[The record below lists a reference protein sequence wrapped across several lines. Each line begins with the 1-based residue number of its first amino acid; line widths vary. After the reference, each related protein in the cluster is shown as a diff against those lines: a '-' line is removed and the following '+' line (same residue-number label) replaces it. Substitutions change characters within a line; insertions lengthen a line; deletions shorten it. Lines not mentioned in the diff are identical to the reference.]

1 MNEIILSIVIPVY
14 NTEKYLIQCL
24 ESILQ
29 QNIDGLEIICVND
42 GSSDSSLEILQTYE
56 GRSNCIKLINKNNSG
71 YGDTVNQGIKM
82 ASGRYI
88 GFVESDDFVVEEV
101 LDELVRL
108 ALDNDAD
115 VVKGNYNNFF
125 SDDNRTEYFDNLR
138 EAPKFK
144 IINSEEYKQLFFGAP
159 SIWSG
164 IYKKDFLE
172 ENGINFLETSG
183 AAYQDTSF
191 AFKVWA
197 CAKRVVL
204 TDKAIINYRQ
214 DDSFSSSNIKKN
226 IFAIRGEYYE
236 INKFIKE
243 KGDMWLY
250 PVMAKAQFISY
261 AWNANRLNTHDQ
273 MKFWL
278 AVSSDFKELMYNGFI
293 SELYFNKAELA
304 TINRIVYDTYGFC
317 MNCVITDRF
326 VPSTPELL
334 EEILRTLEN
343 VKVVDSNT
351 DFSLLDKD
359 DLLIIQD
366 KHIEQFQKMNFYG
379 YCLL

>member
-1 MNEIILSIVIPVY
+1 MKEVILSIVIPVY

-24 ESILQ
+24 DSILQ

-42 GSSDSSLEILQTYE
+42 GSRDSSLEILQTYKE
-56 GRSNCIKLINKNNSG
+56 KNKCINVINKNNSG
-71 YGDTVNQGIKM
+71 YGDTVNQGIKK
-82 ASGRYI
+82 ANGRYI
-88 GFVESDDFVVEEV
+88 GIVESDDFVAEEG
-101 LDELVRL
+101 LNDLVRL
-108 ALDNDAD
+108 ALDHNAD
-115 VVKGNYNNFF
+115 IVKGNYYNFF
-125 SDDNRTEYFDNLR
+125 SDDRKEYFDNLR
-138 EAPKFK
+138 EIPKYQ
-144 IINSEEYKQLFFGAP
+144 IIDSKEYKQLFFIAP

-172 ENGINFLETSG
+172 EKGIDFLKTSG

-191 AFKVWA
+191 AFKVWS

-214 DDSFSSSNIKKN
+214 DNNFSSSNIEKN
-226 IFAIRGEYYE
+226 IFAIRGEYQE

-261 AWNANRLNTHDQ
+261 AWNANRLNTHNQ

-278 AVSSDFKELMYNGFI
+278 AVSSDFKELMYNGFV
-293 SELYFNKAELA
+293 SEMYFNKEELA
-304 TINRIVYDTYGFC
+304 TIHRIVYDTYGFC
-317 MNCVITDRF
+317 MNCMITDRF

-334 EEILRTLEN
+334 EEILRIVEN

-366 KHIEQFQKMNFYG
+366 KHVEQLQKMNFYG

>member
-1 MNEIILSIVIPVY
+1 MNEIILTIVIPVY
-14 NTEKYLIQCL
+14 NTEKYLKQCL
-24 ESILQ
+24 DSILQ

-42 GSSDSSLEILQTYE
+42 GSRDSSLDILQTYKE
-56 GRSNCIKLINKNNSG
+56 KNNCIKLINKNNSG
-71 YGDTVNQGIKM
+71 YGDTVNQGIRI

-88 GFVESDDFVVEEV
+88 GIVESDDFVVEEV
-101 LDELVRL
+101 LSELVKL
-108 ALDNDAD
+108 AIDNDAD
-115 VVKGNYNNFF
+115 IVKGNYNNFF
-125 SDDNRTEYFDNLR
+125 SDDNRMEYFDNLR
-138 EAPKFK
+138 EVPKLQ
-144 IINSEEYKQLFFGAP
+144 IINSKDYKQLFFVAP

-164 IYKKDFLE
+164 IYKRDFLL
-172 ENGINFLETSG
+172 ENGIYFLETSG

-191 AFKVWA
+191 AFKVWS
-197 CAKRVVL
+197 CANRVVL
-204 TDKAIINYRQ
+204 TDKAVINYRQ
-214 DDSFSSSNIKKN
+214 DNNFSSSNIEKN
-226 IFAIRGEYYE
+226 IFAIRGEYHE

-243 KGDMWLY
+243 KAEMWLY

-261 AWNANRLNTHDQ
+261 AWNANRLTTHNQ

-278 AVSSDFKELMYNGFI
+278 AVSSDFKALMYNGFI

-304 TINRIVYDTYGFC
+304 TIQRIVYDTYGFC
-317 MNCVITDRF
+317 MNCMIKDRF

-334 EEILRTLEN
+334 EEILKILEN

-366 KHIEQFQKMNFYG
+366 KQVEQLQKMNFYG